1 LKFLTLKTHALG
13 LAVAAAVV
21 EAHADNQGIDPQAST
36 FTLSLVSP
44 PPQPVV
50 FWQRFDF
57 AFDSKVNG
65 VFADALQ
72 PLNVVRWNVDL
83 DGRDFSDNFRE
94 LASSRARGAFIQSIR
109 YGTREAAVSLPF
121 MLWLD
126 YNNQGWFADLLRGS
140 VGNVDEEIAAPLDIS
155 HEGVQQ
161 SWWRAEAS
169 RRTEYGI
176 RPFRTSPYAY
186 VSHGFSDGDRIV
198 LLAHIRYYYERFAEH
213 RVELG
218 FSMPLQY
225 GMTLDCG
232 NSYQFG
238 SHDTERFAIKLVK
251 EFKGGGVAHV
261 GFDIKHHPA
270 LIAGITFG
278 W

>member
-1 LKFLTLKTHALG
+1 
-13 LAVAAAVV
+13 VAAAVV
-21 EAHADNQGIDPQAST
+21 AGHAAEPGVAPQASS

-57 AFDSKVNG
+57 AFDNNVNG

-72 PLNVVRWNVDL
+72 PLNAVRWNVDL
-83 DGRDFSDNFRE
+83 RGRDFSDNFRE
-94 LASSRARGAFIQSIR
+94 RASSRARGAFIRSLE
-109 YGTREAAVSLPF
+109 YGGREAILAIPL

-126 YNNQGWFADLLRGS
+126 ENQSWFAKLLRGS
-140 VGNVDEEIAAPLDIS
+140 IGNVNEEIAAPLDIS
-155 HEGVQQ
+155 HEGLQQ

-169 RRTEYGI
+169 QGTDYGI

-186 VSHGFSDGDRIV
+186 VSHGITEGDRII
-198 LLAHIRYYYERFAEH
+198 LLAHIRYYYDRFAHH
-213 RVELG
+213 RMELG
-218 FSMPLQY
+218 FSVPLEY
-225 GMTLDCG
+225 GIMLDCG
-232 NSYQFG
+232 NSYEFA
-238 SHDTERFAIKLVK
+238 SHDAQHIAIKLVK
-251 EFKGGGVAHV
+251 ELRGGGMARV
-261 GFDIKHHPA
+261 GFEVRQHPA